1 MQANLNNKHDRATML
16 QSFFEYGRKMLT
28 LSKRDARTY
37 ASKCLKELT
46 IAQSHKERVSKR
58 IKPFAETTSGNIER
72 NAFEKLTVWTD
83 ETLARLAIAGKTG
96 FASLAK
102 EAQEKQWHKEQSAKK
117 LTRIVYSEK
126 EEKLITLI
134 EYAKKQGKLRITPF
148 ISIGSIAVTKA
159 RNIIALVNAGKG
171 KSLYQHKGTSANPGI
186 IIRKKNK

>member
-37 ASKCLKELT
+37 ASKCLQELT

-58 IKPFAETTSGNIER
+58 IKPFADTTAGNIER
-72 NAFEKLTVWTD
+72 NAFEKLTVWAD

-96 FASLAK
+96 FASIAK
-102 EAQEKQWHKEQSAKK
+102 EAQEKQWHKEQAAKK

-134 EYAKKQGKLRITPF
+134 EYAKTQGKLRIAPY
-148 ISIGSIAVTKA
+148 ISIGSIAVIRA
-159 RNIIALVNAGKG
+159 RNIIALVNSGTG
-171 KSLYQHKGTSANPGI
+171 KSLYQHNGRSAYPAI